1 MGMLGSVQMARDCNI
16 MKVCWVLGEDFQS
29 HADKAKSIKAVAPI
43 WGSHK
48 TWREFETDNVI
59 CNELPIAIGLL
70 NRAFQAV
77 CNFYV
82 PKERYVDL
90 GRPNGVKMYDGG
102 FNVEMFNKDEIIAL
116 HLVAPNNDIVL
127 LLGFNLAPRDWGDYK
142 IAKHQWTNYLLAV
155 KTVIAQHPDTQW
167 VAIDQISDI
176 HPDIKNLPNFTC
188 DKIENVVHL
197 LV

>member
-1 MGMLGSVQMARDCNI
+1 MARGRNI
-16 MKVCWVLGEDFQS
+16 MKVCWVLGQDFNL
-29 HADKAKSIKAVAPI
+29 HIDKAKSIKAIAPI

-48 TWREFETDNVI
+48 TWRDFETDNVI
-59 CNELPIAIGLL
+59 CNELPVAVGLL

-90 GRPNGVKMYDGG
+90 GRPSGVKMYDGG
-102 FNVEMFNKDEIIAL
+102 FNVEMFSKDEIIAL

-127 LLGFNLAPRDWGDYK
+127 LLGFNLANRDFSDNK
-142 IAKHQWTNYLLAV
+142 LLKHQWTNYLLAV
-155 KTVIAQHPDTQW
+155 KTVIAQHPNTQW

>member
-1 MGMLGSVQMARDCNI
+1 
-16 MKVCWVLGEDFQS
+16 MKVCWVLGSDADR
-29 HADKAKSIKAVAPI
+29 HVDKATSIKAVAPI
-43 WGSHK
+43 WGGHN
-48 TWREFETDNVI
+48 TWKEFETDNVV
-59 CNELPIAIGLL
+59 CHDLPTAILL
-70 NRAFQAV
+70 LKRAFQAV

-82 PKERYVDL
+82 PKERYIDL
-90 GRPNGVKMYDGG
+90 GRPSGIKMYDGG
-102 FNVEMFNKDEIIAL
+102 FNVEMFNKDQIIAL

-127 LLGFNLAPRDWGDYK
+127 LLGFDLAQKDFGDNK
-142 IAKHQWTNYLLAV
+142 ASKHQWTNYLLAI
-155 KTVIAQHPDTQW
+155 KTVITNNPNTQW

>member
-1 MGMLGSVQMARDCNI
+1 
-16 MKVCWVLGEDFQS
+16 MKVCWVLGSD
-29 HADKAKSIKAVAPI
+29 ADHHVDKVASIKATAPV
-43 WGSHK
+43 WGSHA

-59 CNELPIAIGLL
+59 CNDLPTAINLL
-70 NRAFQAV
+70 KRAFQAV

-82 PKERYVDL
+82 PKDRYVDL

-102 FNVEMFNKDEIIAL
+102 FTVEMPNKDEIIAL
-116 HLVAPNNDIVL
+116 HLVAPHNDIVL
-127 LLGFNLAPRDWGDYK
+127 LLGFDLSNRDFGDNK
-142 IAKHQWTNYLLAV
+142 LVKHQWTNYLLAV
-155 KTVIAQHPDTQW
+155 KTVISEHPNTQW

-176 HPDIKNLPNFTC
+176 HTDIKNLPNFTC